1 MSAFVFRTTFKP
13 TGDQQKDAIAHIE
26 VMQERAVKAFVS
38 WMSSQECSDFLSN
51 LQEITTELNSLIDAV
66 ESHTPVFRKKA
77 DELEALLAHYK
88 TLL

>member
-1 MSAFVFRTTFKP
+1 MSAFAFRTTFKP
-13 TGDQQKDAIAHIE
+13 TGDQQKDAITHIE

-38 WMSSQECSDFLSN
+38 WMSSQERTDFLTT
-51 LQEITTELNSLIDAV
+51 LQEITTELDSLLYAV

-77 DELEALLAHYK
+77 GELETLLAHYK